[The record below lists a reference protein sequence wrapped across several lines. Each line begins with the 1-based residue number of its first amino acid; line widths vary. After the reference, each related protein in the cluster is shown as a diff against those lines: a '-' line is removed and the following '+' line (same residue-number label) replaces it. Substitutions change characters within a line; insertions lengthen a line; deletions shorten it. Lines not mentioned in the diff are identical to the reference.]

1 MRDFKGLS
9 KLDEVMEKIVRLKS
23 ESSPLAS
30 IIVSEQQSWV
40 NELILWNFQEEKADD
55 LMTESAN
62 FEQLQTER

>member
-1 MRDFKGLS
+1 
-9 KLDEVMEKIVRLKS
+9 MEKIVRLKS